1 MIQITAKV
9 TRIAEKQTRQGRSG
23 DYEIQGVMLQP
34 DGDERQSLY
43 GSLFGQNI
51 DLLQQQEIHSG
62 DRIECGLLFT
72 TSERNGF
79 VSNYIE
85 IVNPRKL

>member
-9 TRIAEKQTRQGRSG
+9 LRVSDVIKRQGRLG
-23 DYEIQGVMLQP
+23 DYEMRGLMIQPEGK
-34 DGDERQSLY
+34 ERQSLY
-43 GSLFGQNI
+43 GNLFGQNI
-51 DLLQQQEIHSG
+51 DVFQQQEIHSG
-62 DRIECGLLFT
+62 DRIEAGLVFQ

-85 IVNPRKL
+85 ILNPRKL